1 MDDFARRDPQDPPS
15 SEDHPHPH
23 PPPHDETTRQFFHH
37 SSARRTNTDTVIAK
51 ALRQQYPNLT
61 LSIAP
66 AATCNLT
73 GYAAS
78 GHAQSAPL
86 HDSDDDHVPASLSWT
101 VYLPPARRMDGGLG
115 VVAKDTHFE
124 KYLYQWKGH
133 DFIVYLVD
141 GRDGGQSYP
150 IIVNYYVLSTSEEL
164 ATQLILAAGR
174 WTSDLHEEIWVFDGG
189 YWAKSAEL
197 YQSAMKASWESVIL
211 DEEMKNALIEDH
223 LSFFR
228 SRATYDRLKVPWKRG
243 IIYYGPPGNGKT
255 ISIKAT
261 MNMLYHLKQPVTT
274 LYVRS
279 LKSFSGPERSIAM
292 VFAKAREFAPCY
304 LVFEDL
310 DTIITDEVRSY
321 FLNEVDGLKSND
333 GIFMIGS
340 TNHLD
345 RLDPGI
351 AKRPSRFDRKYLF
364 PDPDHDQ
371 RVAYCQF
378 WQKKL
383 SDNKSISFPDK
394 LCSAIADIT
403 NDFSFAYMQEA
414 FVAAL
419 LAIAR
424 SGGDDDD
431 DENNEQDDAM
441 VMTVDLAEDDWVQV
455 LDKPAEDEPDLD
467 ELPLWIELKK
477 QVAILR
483 EGMEEQKRVQ
493 V

>member
-1 MDDFARRDPQDPPS
+1 MDDFARRDPVDQLSDRQ
-15 SEDHPHPH
+15 
-23 PPPHDETTRQFFHH
+23 PHDETTRQFFSHT
-37 SSARRTNTDTVIAK
+37 SARRINTDTVIAK
-51 ALRQQYPNLT
+51 ALRQQYPNLA

-66 AATCNLT
+66 AGSCNLLA
-73 GYAAS
+73 YAAS
-78 GHAQSAPL
+78 GHAQFTPL
-86 HDSDDDHVPASLSWT
+86 SDDDHHVPSSLSWKI
-101 VYLPPARRMDGGLG
+101 YLPPARRMDGDIG
-115 VVAKDTHFE
+115 VVANDTQFE
-124 KYLYQWKGH
+124 KYLYQWKDK
-133 DFIVYLVD
+133 DFIVYLVS
-141 GRDGGQSYP
+141 GRDGDQAYP
-150 IIVNYYVLSTSEEL
+150 KLSNFFVLSTHEEL
-164 ATQLILAAGR
+164 ANQLILAAGR
-174 WTSDLHEEIWVFDGG
+174 WSSDLHEEIWVFDGG
-189 YWAKSAEL
+189 YWAKNSEL

-211 DEEMKNALIEDH
+211 DEQMKSALIEDH

-228 SRATYDRLKVPWKRG
+228 SRSTYDRLKVPWKRG

-261 MNMLYHLKQPVTT
+261 MNMLYHLKQSVTT

-279 LKSFSGPERSIAM
+279 LKSYMGPEKSIDL
-292 VFAKAREFAPCY
+292 VFSKAREFAPCY

-310 DTIITDEVRSY
+310 DTIITDDVRSY

-364 PDPDHDQ
+364 PDPDLDQ

-394 LCSAIADIT
+394 LCGAIAEIT

-424 SGGDDDD
+424 NEGDDDD
-431 DENNEQDDAM
+431 DDAQDDAM

-455 LDKPAEDEPDLD
+455 LDKPAEESP
-467 ELPLWIELKK
+467 ELEELALWIEIKK
-477 QVAILR
+477 QIAILR
-483 EGMEEQKRVQ
+483 EGMEEKTA
-493 V
+493 

>member
-1 MDDFARRDPQDPPS
+1 MDGFASPDPLELLS
-15 SEDHPHPH
+15 DHQS
-23 PPPHDETTRQFFHH
+23 HDEATRQFFSH
-37 SSARRTNTDTVIAK
+37 SSARRIDTDAVIAK
-51 ALRQQYPNLT
+51 ALRQQYPNLA

-66 AATCNLT
+66 AGSCNLL

-78 GHAQSAPL
+78 GNAQLTPVGDDS
-86 HDSDDDHVPASLSWT
+86 HDVPSSLSWK
-101 VYLPPARRMDGGLG
+101 VYLPPARRMDGDLG
-115 VVAKDTHFE
+115 VIAKDTMFE
-124 KYLYQWKGH
+124 KYLYQWK
-133 DFIVYLVD
+133 DEEFIVYLVS
-141 GRDGGQSYP
+141 GRDGVAAYP
-150 IIVNYYVLSTSEEL
+150 QIINFFVLATHEEL
-164 ATQLILAAGR
+164 ANQLIIAAGR
-174 WTSDLHEEIWVFDGG
+174 WSGELHEEIWVFDGG
-189 YWAKSAEL
+189 YWAKSSEL
-197 YQSAMKASWESVIL
+197 YQSAMKSSWESVIL
-211 DEEMKNALIEDH
+211 DEQMKNALIEDH

-243 IIYYGPPGNGKT
+243 VIYYGPPGNGKT

-261 MNMLYHLKQPVTT
+261 MNMLHHLKQPVTT

-279 LKSFSGPERSIAM
+279 LKSFMGPERSIAL

-310 DTIITDEVRSY
+310 DTIVTDEVRSY
-321 FLNEVDGLKSND
+321 FLNEVDGLRSND

-351 AKRPSRFDRKYLF
+351 SKRPSRFDRKYLF
-364 PDPDHDQ
+364 PDPDLDQ

-383 SDNKSISFPDK
+383 SDNKSIIFPDH
-394 LCSAIADIT
+394 LCNAIAEIT

-424 SGGDDDD
+424 NEEPGEGEDDDAL
-431 DENNEQDDAM
+431 DDAM
-441 VMTVDLAEDDWVQV
+441 VMTVDLAEDDWVKV
-455 LDKPAEDEPDLD
+455 LDKPAEESPELD
-467 ELPLWIELKK
+467 ELALWIEIKK
-477 QVAILR
+477 QIAILR
-483 EGMEEQKRVQ
+483 EGMEEKTAYV
-493 V
+493 